1 MDSEASSSTKL
12 LKGEKRKRDL
22 PLDEAELKRKAEK
35 KERKRL
41 KALAKEAA
49 QQVSEEDGL
58 EETVA
63 VAAMNEPPKK
73 KSKKSRKEKNVEV
86 DPTQEASSSTAT
98 ATAVASPTSTTVNP
112 TPSETAAFLAEHS
125 ITIEGDV
132 TPLTSFDQL
141 DISPALSTFLNQ
153 FKAPTPIQACAWP
166 ALLAGQDVV
175 GIAETGSG
183 KTMAFALPATHQL
196 ISQGKKS
203 GGVSV
208 LVLAP
213 TRELAIQSNDTFTQL
228 GQAHGIKSV
237 CVYGGASK
245 DGQRQLMR
253 QSGVKVIVATP
264 GRLLDFI
271 QEGVVDLSSV
281 SYLVLDEA
289 DRMLDTG
296 FENDIRKIIGLTKGG
311 RERQTLMFSATWPD
325 SVRRL
330 ASSFM
335 RDPVRI
341 TVGSDD
347 LTANGR
353 VEQIVEVM
361 GDPRNDPRQKEN
373 RLKAILQSLNHPKTT
388 DVPNSSRILIF
399 CLYKKETARV
409 TDQLKWLKYNAVAI
423 HGDLSQGMRESALES
438 FKNGTSGLMVATD
451 VAARGLD
458 IPNVTAVINYT
469 FPLTIEDYV
478 HRIGR
483 TGRAGK
489 TGKSIT
495 FFTGEDH
502 ERALAGELMR
512 VLKDSGYECEEL
524 KKFPMTVKKK
534 EHGAYGAFFKDTS
547 GLPTT
552 GKKIKF

>member
-1 MDSEASSSTKL
+1 MDTQASLSKTS
-12 LKGEKRKRDL
+12 KGEKRKRDL
-22 PLDEAELKRKAEK
+22 PLDDAELKRKAEK

-41 KALAKEAA
+41 RALAKEGLVADDEA
-49 QQVSEEDGL
+49 QQNVEAAED
-58 EETVA
+58 VA
-63 VAAMNEPPKK
+63 LVTEPPKK
-73 KSKKSRKEKNVEV
+73 KFKKSRKDKEGIV
-86 DPTQEASSSTAT
+86 DLVPEASLSTAAT
-98 ATAVASPTSTTVNP
+98 TAVSSPTPTTAVNP
-112 TPSETAAFLAEHS
+112 TPSEAAAFLSEHS
-125 ITIEGDV
+125 ITIDGDV
-132 TPLTSFDQL
+132 TPLISFDQL
-141 DISPALSTFLNQ
+141 DITPALRAFLNR
-153 FKAPTPIQACAWP
+153 FKTPTPIQACAWP
-166 ALLAGQDVV
+166 ALLARKDVV

-196 ISQGKKS
+196 MSQGK
-203 GGVSV
+203 GRAISV

-213 TRELAIQSNDTFTQL
+213 TRELAIQSNDTFTEL

-237 CVYGGASK
+237 CVYGGAPK
-245 DGQRQLMR
+245 DGQRQLLK
-253 QSGVKVIVATP
+253 QSGVRVIVATP

-296 FENDIRKIIGLTKGG
+296 FENDIRKIIGLTKDGS
-311 RERQTLMFSATWPD
+311 ERQTLMFSATWPD

-353 VEQIVEVM
+353 VEQVVEVM
-361 GDPRNDPRQKEN
+361 GDPRNDPCQKEN

-388 DVPNSSRILIF
+388 DAPNSSRILIF

-409 TDQLKWLKYNAVAI
+409 ADQLKWFKYNVVAI
-423 HGDLSQGMRESALES
+423 HGDLSQSMRENALES

-512 VLKDSGYECEEL
+512 VLRDSGYECEAL